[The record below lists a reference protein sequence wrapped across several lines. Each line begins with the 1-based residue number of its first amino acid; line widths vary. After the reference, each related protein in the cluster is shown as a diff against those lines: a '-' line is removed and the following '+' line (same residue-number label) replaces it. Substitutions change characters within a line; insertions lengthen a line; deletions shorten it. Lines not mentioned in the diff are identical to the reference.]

1 MYRWARGRE
10 GAAVDLPSV
19 FGAVLH
25 SVWLLPVLMVLIAAD
40 GPFPILPTE
49 TLLMSAWVLAVG
61 ERDVSTVIAL
71 FLVAVVGSVFGD
83 LAVFGLGRTSTRVL
97 GRAAHAPSALATWVR
112 HHMLSRPGLALI
124 GARFVP
130 AGRLVSTAAAG
141 RIGLSVRRFVP
152 WSAVSSTLW
161 AAYMLVVGLALGP
174 LTGGSPLLAFLAG
187 IVMAIVTAGGFAL
200 IRWLRARRALRRDA
214 ERELV
219 AS

>member
-1 MYRWARGRE
+1 M
-10 GAAVDLPSV
+10 
-19 FGAVLH
+19 FGAVLT

-61 ERDVSTVIAL
+61 EHDVSTVVAL

-83 LAVFGLGRTSTRVL
+83 LAVFGLGRSSTRVL
-97 GRAAHAPSALATWVR
+97 GRAAHSPSGLATWVR

-141 RIGLSVRRFVP
+141 RVGLSVRRFVP
-152 WSAVSSTLW
+152 WTTASSALW
-161 AAYMLVVGLALGP
+161 AAYMLAVGLMLGP
-174 LTGGSPLLAFLAG
+174 LTGGNPLLALLAG
-187 IVMAIVTAGGFAL
+187 AVMAVVTAGGFAL
-200 IRWLRARRALRRDA
+200 IRWVRARRALRRDA
-214 ERELV
+214 EPEFV

>member
-1 MYRWARGRE
+1 
-10 GAAVDLPSV
+10 VDLTSI
-19 FGAVLH
+19 FGAVLT

-49 TLLMSAWVLAVG
+49 TLLMSAWVLAVA
-61 ERDVSTVIAL
+61 EQNVPTVIAL

-97 GRAAHAPSALATWVR
+97 GRAAHAPSGLATWVR

-141 RIGLSVRRFVP
+141 RVGLPVRRFVP
-152 WSAVSSTLW
+152 WSTASSAVW
-161 AAYMLVVGLALGP
+161 AAYMLVVGLMLGP
-174 LTGGSPLLAFLAG
+174 LTGGNPLLALLAG
-187 IVMAIVTAGGFAL
+187 AVMAVVTAGGFAL
-200 IRWLRARRALRRDA
+200 IRWVRARRALRRDA
-214 ERELV
+214 ELV

>member
-1 MYRWARGRE
+1 M
-10 GAAVDLPSV
+10 
-19 FGAVLH
+19 FGAVLT
-25 SVWLLPVLMVLIAAD
+25 SVWLMPVLVVLIAAD

-61 ERDVSTVIAL
+61 EQDVLTVIAL

-97 GRAAHAPSALATWVR
+97 GRAAHAPSGLATWVR
-112 HHMLSRPGLALI
+112 HHMLSRPGRALI

-141 RIGLSVRRFVP
+141 RVGLPVRRFVP
-152 WSAVSSTLW
+152 WSTASSTVW
-161 AAYMLVVGLALGP
+161 AVYMLVVGLVLGP
-174 LTGGSPLLAFLAG
+174 LTGGNPLLALLAG
-187 IVMAIVTAGGFAL
+187 AVMAIVTAGGFAL
-200 IRWLRARRALRRDA
+200 IRWVRARSAPRRDP
-214 ERELV
+214 EPELV